1 MEMLD
6 RYSASKFPD
15 PAACGRATEGV
26 ATPARSIGCFA
37 DCVCAGRREL

>member
-6 RYSASKFPD
+6 RYSASKFPN

-26 ATPARSIGCFA
+26 GTPARSVGCFA